1 MFRIGLLQVIA
12 LTIKYTFSTEQLI
25 QVVTLQI
32 TSLNRKKN
40 SVANMLLRKKE
51 EKKQTTYNF
60 LSYKNYSNLNKL
72 TRNCNFEELH

>member
-12 LTIKYTFSTEQLI
+12 ITIKYTFSTEQLI

-40 SVANMLLRKKE
+40 STANMLLRKKE
-51 EKKQTTYNF
+51 EK
-60 LSYKNYSNLNKL
+60 
-72 TRNCNFEELH
+72 

>member
-12 LTIKYTFSTEQLI
+12 ITIKYTFSTEQLI

-60 LSYKNYSNLNKL
+60 LSYKNHSNLNKL
-72 TRNCNFEELH
+72 TRNCNFEELY

>member
-1 MFRIGLLQVIA
+1 MFIVIVQQ
-12 LTIKYTFSTEQLI
+12 FSTEQLI

-51 EKKQTTYNF
+51 EKK
-60 LSYKNYSNLNKL
+60 
-72 TRNCNFEELH
+72 